1 MTITSMKRPT
11 EELAHLAWCILVAV
25 GFARLEGKA
34 HSGLQT
40 HMFIMQWLLT
50 AQKRKL
56 FPRTLASDI
65 IWLQEQ
71 GKRYGPSARLYSK
84 VEYIWLASSGKLTL
98 QSTLF
103 RFTYM
108 IDTLRTMGWIDWLVS
123 AKEWGEKDKL
133 AGNVCAIYTPKDE
146 LHQVFTD
153 KGELIKP
160 MELRLTGD
168 ISGIPALL
176 AQCHLTAERL
186 PDDDDYFV
194 YRLLPD

>member
-1 MTITSMKRPT
+1 MTATLPKRPT

-25 GFARLEGKA
+25 GLARLEGRA
-34 HSGLQT
+34 LSALQT

-71 GKRYGPSARLYSK
+71 GKRYGASARLYSK
-84 VEYIWLASSGKLTL
+84 VEYIWLASSGELTQ

-103 RFTYM
+103 RFTHM
-108 IDTLRTMGWIDWLVS
+108 IDTLRTMGWVDWLVS
-123 AKEWGEKDKL
+123 AKEWEDKAKL
-133 AGNVCAIYTPKDE
+133 AGNVCAIYTPKDV

-160 MELRLTGD
+160 MDLRLTGD

-176 AQCHLTAERL
+176 AQCNLHAERL
-186 PDDDDYFV
+186 PDDDGYCV